1 MSSAQNDVHADNDPT
16 IFVAD
21 NMTGIHESPGNFAS
35 LTNSSPLKEV
45 GFIDIYVSTFKWPL
59 NPWLKY
65 PHFRKLGTW
74 EGIEA

>member
-35 LTNSSPLKEV
+35 LTNSSPV
-45 GFIDIYVSTFKWPL
+45 
-59 NPWLKY
+59 
-65 PHFRKLGTW
+65 RR
-74 EGIEA
+74 